1 MSDLPPTCVTPTCA
15 PCAGT
20 EGIRRVTLQPGEK
33 RTVVFDI
40 RPAALAFYSIDMKC
54 VVEPGPFTI
63 YAGPDS
69 VQLKSVKLLVS

>member
-40 RPAALAFYSIDMKC
+40 RPAALAFYNIDMKC
-54 VVEPGPFTI
+54 VVESGPFTI